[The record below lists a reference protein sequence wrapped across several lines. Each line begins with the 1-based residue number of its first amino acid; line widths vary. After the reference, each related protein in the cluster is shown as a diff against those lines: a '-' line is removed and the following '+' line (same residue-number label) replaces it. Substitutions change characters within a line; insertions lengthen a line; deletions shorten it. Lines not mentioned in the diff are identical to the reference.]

1 MGLDIIQMNDNG
13 PKSTKISTT
22 HLISS
27 KALILLRKK
36 WVKIGNFYQKFLLFQ
51 QNMKV
56 NKSMKLINLQFIKKK
71 DTSSKT
77 YMNRTI
83 TNTAIKHW
91 MNNVNNVYDLK
102 DIYDRIGIPF
112 YPMI

>member
-1 MGLDIIQMNDNG
+1 
-13 PKSTKISTT
+13 
-22 HLISS
+22 
-27 KALILLRKK
+27 
-36 WVKIGNFYQKFLLFQ
+36 
-51 QNMKV
+51 
-56 NKSMKLINLQFIKKK
+56 
-71 DTSSKT
+71 
-77 YMNRTI
+77 MNRTI